1 MPLRKEEI
9 YFKNKYLST
18 LARLFII
25 FQLPVSV
32 NSSLI
37 NHTAASECIWPCGG
51 LVKTSK
57 PASGCERKMIKQ
69 CFDILKQN
77 PGVSLEYSNTQTH
90 TCLRARWRVR
100 GTLTSEAHSHL
111 GVTWQ
116 QLKSILTSRKLH
128 RQTRTC
134 ERRRDA
140 ATWQKPLRF
149 SRTWRNN
156 LHQIAAACAFA
167 RKSVCARA
175 ERRGRIGDVARRLN
189 VFYSDHK
196 AARLPLMNL
205 SACRLVMGC
214 RRMFARVN

>member
-1 MPLRKEEI
+1 MPLRKEEL

-25 FQLPVSV
+25 FQLPVSA

-57 PASGCERKMIKQ
+57 PASGWGRKMIKQ
-69 CFDILKQN
+69 CLDILKQN
-77 PGVSLEYSNTQTH
+77 PCVSLEYSDTH

-128 RQTRTC
+128 RWRTDENVRTASWC
-134 ERRRDA
+134 CYVAETA
-140 ATWQKPLRF
+140 EVF
-149 SRTWRNN
+149 SNRTQQ
-156 LHQIAAACAFA
+156 LASDCC
-167 RKSVCARA
+167 SVCICAQVCVCTCWATRKDW
-175 ERRGRIGDVARRLN
+175 RR
-189 VFYSDHK
+189 
-196 AARLPLMNL
+196 
-205 SACRLVMGC
+205 SAS
-214 RRMFARVN
+214 A

>member
-57 PASGCERKMIKQ
+57 PASGCGRKMIKQ
-69 CFDILKQN
+69 CLDILKQN
-77 PGVSLEYSNTQTH
+77 PCVSLEYSDTH

-111 GVTWQ
+111 GGHVTAVKVDPH
-116 QLKSILTSRKLH
+116 LEKTPSMEDR
-128 RQTRTC
+128 R
-134 ERRRDA
+134 ERA
-140 ATWQKPLRF
+140 NGVMML
-149 SRTWRNN
+149 
-156 LHQIAAACAFA
+156 L
-167 RKSVCARA
+167 
-175 ERRGRIGDVARRLN
+175 RGRNRWGFLEPDATTCIRLLPC
-189 VFYSDHK
+189 VHLRASLCVHVLSDTEGL
-196 AARLPLMNL
+196 AT
-205 SACRLVMGC
+205 
-214 RRMFARVN
+214 